1 MKKIFILMLA
11 GLALAACKKDYTC
24 TCSEKQTFFGQIS
37 ESEYTFTI
45 EGANTTQAQAACNEA
60 TLKQTDGDG
69 DYYQITC
76 DLKK

>member
-11 GLALAACKKDYTC
+11 GIAFSACKKDYTC
-24 TCSEKQTFFGQIS
+24 TCSEKQTANGQINQ
-37 ESEYTFTI
+37 SEYTFTI

-60 TLKQTDGDG
+60 TLKQTIGDS
-69 DYYQITC
+69 DYYQISC